1 MTTRKRALAVLIA
14 AFLLGCLVGAAGF
27 RQWGQWDVG
36 RATFRSDF
44 RGMDRLPQLE
54 HHLQLT
60 SDQQARLKDIYSDL
74 RRQMD
79 AHRADMDN
87 QYETLRKETNNRIAA
102 ILTDEQK
109 KRFEQ
114 YLKDAE
120 GRRYSTRRGRGA
132 SGRTSP
138 H

>member
-27 RQWGQWDVG
+27 RYWGQKDVG
-36 RATFRSDF
+36 RAGFRTDSQ
-44 RGMDRLPQLE
+44 GMDRLPQLE
-54 HHLQLT
+54 HLLQLT
-60 SDQQARLKDIYSDL
+60 SDQQAKLKDIYSDL
-74 RRQMD
+74 RRRMNAQ
-79 AHRADMDN
+79 RADMDSR
-87 QYETLRKETNNRIAA
+87 YETLRKETNSRIAA

-109 KRFEQ
+109 KEFEQ

-120 GRRYSTRRGRGA
+120 GRRYSTRHGRGY

-138 H
+138 R